1 MPRYLI
7 PKSNG
12 LWAVFSTVSDELMMD
27 DATDQEYVDRCAHE
41 ASAAAVRVALAE
53 LADLRS
59 GRREP
64 EMDYETARLL
74 AEEARRAA
82 QQLHPMS

>member
-7 PKSNG
+7 PKSDG
-12 LWAVFSTVSDELMMD
+12 RWAVYSTVSDDLIMD
-27 DATDQEYVDRCAHE
+27 DAMDQEYVDRCAAE
-41 ASAAAVRVALAE
+41 ASAPAVRAALAE

-64 EMDYETARLL
+64 EMDYDTAKSL
-74 AEEARRAA
+74 AEQAR
-82 QQLHPMS
+82 